1 MKLLEAFKARGAEII
16 YGDMND
22 HESLVAACKQV
33 DVVISAVGHH
43 GPDLEGGQLKIV
55 AAIKEAGN
63 IKRFVPSEYGCD
75 VDQVEREA
83 VMEPARSILQAK
95 VRVRE
100 AVRTAGIPHTFMCS
114 YWAHGFVLPRLGNP
128 EVDGPPDT
136 TATIFGDEKTQVIF
150 VHEDDMS
157 MLVMKAVEDP
167 RTLNKILYVRPPANM
182 CSFSDLVGVWEEKTG
197 KRLHKYHMPQE
208 ELVKRIQES
217 PFPLNFQR
225 GNGACDHGSS
235 TRLRPDHG
243 RLRRLRGHAA
253 LP

>member
-1 MKLLEAFKARGAEII
+1 
-16 YGDMND
+16 
-22 HESLVAACKQV
+22 
-33 DVVISAVGHH
+33 
-43 GPDLEGGQLKIV
+43 
-55 AAIKEAGN
+55 
-63 IKRFVPSEYGCD
+63 
-75 VDQVEREA
+75 
-83 VMEPARSILQAK
+83 
-95 VRVRE
+95 
-100 AVRTAGIPHTFMCS
+100 
-114 YWAHGFVLPRLGNP
+114 
-128 EVDGPPDT
+128 
-136 TATIFGDEKTQVIF
+136 
-150 VHEDDMS
+150 MS